1 MTKKKTPKKVRK
13 DYREGTDGKM
23 LSFASFA
30 LGNLVATSTSIRGS
44 IAHRSSLFDALVSAL
59 RLATGGAGGAR
70 GGRSVGGVLGGSP
83 LQAVACAAFC
93 LAHVTTGESAPL
105 LTRGK
110 ILSACLTLS
119 GLLDVCVDQLE
130 AGVGGSSSARGATDG
145 SRSEVF
151 PITVPNDDAAGAA
164 AATGES
170 GTLSVTMVM
179 ESAGKALWGCLSH
192 LSGKVS
198 IDVGTDL
205 PVQFLTFAVFDV
217 SASH

>member
-1 MTKKKTPKKVRK
+1 
-13 DYREGTDGKM
+13 M
-23 LSFASFA
+23 LAFASFA
-30 LGNLVATSTSIRGS
+30 LGHLVATSTSIRGS

-59 RLATGGAGGAR
+59 RPATGGVGGAR
-70 GGRSVGGVLGGSP
+70 GGRSGGGVLGGSP
-83 LQAVACAAFC
+83 LQAVACAALC

-119 GLLDVCVDQLE
+119 GLLDVCVDELD
-130 AGVGGSSSARGATDG
+130 AGAGDNNGHRRTTDESA
-145 SRSEVF
+145 SEVV
-151 PITVPNDDAAGAA
+151 PITVRKGDAAGAA
-164 AATGES
+164 GAAARGES

-198 IDVGTDL
+198 NDVGTDL
-205 PVQFLTFAVFDV
+205 YSF
-217 SASH
+217 